1 MDEHLM
7 LALLLLVTF
16 IWLAIVAAFYL
27 FRMHCP
33 WYLIVP
39 VSALIGMVIYITTKL
54 VLSAVF
60 IVTL

>member
-7 LALLLLVTF
+7 LPLLLLVTF

-39 VSALIGMVIYITTKL
+39 VSALVVMVIYITTKL
-54 VLSAVF
+54 TLSAVF
-60 IVTL
+60 IATL

>member
-1 MDEHLM
+1 MDEPLM
-7 LALLLLVTF
+7 LAILILVTF
-16 IWLAIVAAFYL
+16 VWLSVIAIIYL
-27 FRMHCP
+27 FRMRCP